1 MNAGQHRTATSE
13 LDNAANAL
21 RAAAVLLEAGLP
33 MDAVSRLYYAV
44 FHAAR
49 AALLSRNRHAKT
61 HSGQITQF
69 TRTFGK
75 EALLSELLE
84 QRINA
89 DYATNRFDQSAAD
102 VRERLDAAT
111 AFVQRCRDIV
121 DTEIAKGIDDPD
133 PEPDY

>member
-1 MNAGQHRTATSE
+1 MNAGQHLTATSE

-21 RAAAVLLEAGLP
+21 REATVLLDAGFP
-33 MDAVSRLYYAV
+33 VGAVSRLYYAV

-49 AALLSRNRHAKT
+49 AALLSRDRHAKT

-89 DYATNRFDQSAAD
+89 DYATDRFALTTEE
-102 VRERLDAAT
+102 VRTRLDAAA
-111 AFVQRCRDIV
+111 AFVERCRGIV
-121 DTEIAKGIDDPD
+121 DAEIAKGVDDPD